1 MRTLS
6 GMGVTDSFIRRV
18 FFLEGMLIVVVG
30 TVAGLLVGLGL
41 CALQQWTGMVSLQDS
56 VVEAY
61 PVKVMWTDLV
71 LIFIAVMSIGTLAA
85 WVPLRSLS
93 RRYLTGA

>member
-1 MRTLS
+1 
-6 GMGVTDSFIRRV
+6 
-18 FFLEGMLIVVVG
+18 
-30 TVAGLLVGLGL
+30 
-41 CALQQWTGMVSLQDS
+41 VSLQDS

-61 PVKVMWTDLV
+61 PVKVIWTDLV